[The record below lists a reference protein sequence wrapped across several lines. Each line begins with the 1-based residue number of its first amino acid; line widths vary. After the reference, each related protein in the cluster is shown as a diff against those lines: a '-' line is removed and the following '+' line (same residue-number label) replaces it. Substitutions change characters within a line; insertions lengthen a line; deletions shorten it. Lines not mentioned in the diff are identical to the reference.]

1 MAPFLEKHPVT
12 DPRSPS
18 IALGAS
24 LVLMLALGACS
35 TVENLAAGDKV
46 DYRGTAAST
55 KATGLEVPPDLS
67 QLAAD
72 SRYQTSGGAVSAAT
86 FQAAASAP
94 AAANATGADIAK
106 PAGDLRIE
114 RLGTQR
120 WLSTPLP
127 PERVWPQ
134 LEAFWQQRKI
144 VLTVNDPAAGVME
157 TEWVENRA
165 KLPNDIIR
173 NALGKVFDSL
183 YSTGE
188 RDKFRVR
195 VERTATNG
203 SEIFVAHRGLEEV
216 FSGER
221 KDSTKWQARATDP
234 LLEAEFL
241 SRIMSTLTPIK
252 TDLAKAAVADARPPQ
267 ARARIVEGRAAP
279 TLQIDDSF
287 DRAWRRVGL
296 ALDRSGF
303 TVEDRDRAQGLYF
316 VRYIETSKAKKDEP
330 GFLARLFSS
339 EPAADSA
346 PKRYRVAVKGEGEAS
361 TVSVLTAQGSPEN
374 GDAGRRIVALLI
386 EDLK

>member
-1 MAPFLEKHPVT
+1 MIDSRFPYKT
-12 DPRSPS
+12 
-18 IALGAS
+18 LGAG
-24 LVLMLALGACS
+24 LLLLALGACS

-46 DYRGTAAST
+46 DYRGTASSAKSS
-55 KATGLEVPPDLS
+55 GLEVPPDLT
-67 QLAAD
+67 QLSAD
-72 SRYQTSGGAVSAAT
+72 PRYQSPGGAVSAAS
-86 FQAAASAP
+86 FQAAASGPAATGSATAAP
-94 AAANATGADIAK
+94 ATQASS
-106 PAGDLRIE
+106 DLRVE

-120 WLSTPLP
+120 WLSTPTP

-134 LEAFWQQRKI
+134 LESFWQERSI
-144 VLTVNDPAAGVME
+144 VLTLNDPAAGVME

-173 NALGKVFDSL
+173 NTIGKVFSSL

-203 SEIFVAHRGLEEV
+203 SEIFVSHRGLEEV
-216 FSGER
+216 FTGAQ
-221 KDSTKWQARATDP
+221 KDATKWQSRPTDP

-241 SRIMSTLTPIK
+241 SRIMTRLSPIK
-252 TDLAKAAVADARPPQ
+252 ADEAKTVVAGAASPL
-267 ARARIVEGRAAP
+267 ARARIVEGRPAP
-279 TLQIDDSF
+279 TLQLDDSF

-316 VRYIETSKAKKDEP
+316 VRYIDSAKATKEEP

-339 EPAADSA
+339 EPAESA
-346 PKRYRVAVKGEGEAS
+346 VPTRYRVAVKGEGEAS

-374 GDAGRRIVALLI
+374 GDAGRRIVALLV

>member
-1 MAPFLEKHPVT
+1 MT
-12 DPRSPS
+12 DSRSS
-18 IALGAS
+18 ATALGAGMS
-24 LVLMLALGACS
+24 LLLALGACS
-35 TVENLAAGDKV
+35 TVENMAAGDKV
-46 DYRGTAAST
+46 DYRGS
-55 KATGLEVPPDLS
+55 ATISKTNALEIPPDLT
-67 QLAAD
+67 QLTAD
-72 SRYQTSGGAVSAAT
+72 PRYQQPGGAVSAAS

-94 AAANATGADIAK
+94 ASTAATSVDASKAL
-106 PAGDLRIE
+106 GDLRVE

-120 WLSTPLP
+120 WLSTPAT
-127 PERVWPQ
+127 PEQVWPQ
-134 LEAFWQQRKI
+134 LEAFWKERGI

-173 NALGKVFDSL
+173 NTIGKVFDSL

-203 SEIFVAHRGLEEV
+203 SEVYVAHRGLEEV
-216 FSGER
+216 YTGEK
-221 KDSTKWQARATDP
+221 KDNTTWQPRPTDP

-241 SRIMSTLTPIK
+241 SRIMTKIAPVKPDVAK
-252 TDLAKAAVADARPPQ
+252 TAVAEARSPQ
-267 ARARIVEGRAAP
+267 ARARIVEGRASP
-279 TLQIDDSF
+279 TLQLDDSF

-316 VRYIETSKAKKDEP
+316 VRYIDPSKGKKDEP
-330 GFLARLFSS
+330 GFLSRLFGSDAAGS
-339 EPAADSA
+339 ADPA
-346 PKRYRVAVKGEGEAS
+346 RYRVAVKGEGEAS
-361 TVSVLTAQGSPEN
+361 TVSVLTSQGSPEN
-374 GDAGRRIVALLI
+374 GDAGRKIVALLV